1 METRSGGDLPHA
13 FPCIQQTRSTQIG
26 STGEAMK
33 TGHRKSVSD
42 ALLAAA
48 LSFATLLSGCNS
60 GKSAPTPA
68 NFTLAINNHFLDHP
82 DCLFSDTRF
91 PFETSDPTK
100 TKQMDS
106 LVKSLLL
113 DRTVE
118 SSIHVSRYTVAP
130 AGTRYAPRFCY
141 GHRQVTSID
150 SFTPIA
156 VSDGFKETTVSY
168 SYTMK
173 EIPVWAIS
181 HDVQAAFPE
190 MTRATTGQVTAKAT
204 LAQPAVGWQIP
215 D

>member
-1 METRSGGDLPHA
+1 MKIVRRSPALP
-13 FPCIQQTRSTQIG
+13 
-26 STGEAMK
+26 
-33 TGHRKSVSD
+33 
-42 ALLAAA
+42 ALAVA
-48 LSFATLLSGCNS
+48 LVFVATLTSGCNT

-82 DCLFSDTRF
+82 DCLFSDMRF
-91 PFETSDPTK
+91 PFETSDPAK

-113 DRTVE
+113 QKSVE

-156 VSDGFKETTVSY
+156 VNDGFKETIVTY

-173 EIPVWAIS
+173 EVPVWAIS

-190 MTRATTGQVTAKAT
+190 MARATTGQVTAKAT
-204 LAQPAVGWQIP
+204 LAQTPVGWQIP

>member
-1 METRSGGDLPHA
+1 
-13 FPCIQQTRSTQIG
+13 
-26 STGEAMK
+26 MK
-33 TGHRKSVSD
+33 IVRRNPASLARAAAAVV
-42 ALLAAA
+42 LVVLAA
-48 LSFATLLSGCNS
+48 GCNT

-68 NFTLAINNHFLDHP
+68 NFKLAINNHFLDHP

-91 PFETSDPTK
+91 PFETGDAAK
-100 TKQMDS
+100 TKQMDT

-113 DRTVE
+113 DRSFE
-118 SSIHVSRYTVAP
+118 SSIRVSRYTVTP

-141 GHRQVTSID
+141 GHREVTSID

-156 VSDGFKETTVSY
+156 VTDGFKETTVTY

-173 EIPVWAIS
+173 EPPVWAIS

-190 MTRATTGQVTAKAT
+190 MARATTGQVTAKAT
-204 LAQPAVGWQIP
+204 LAQTPVGWQVP

>member
-1 METRSGGDLPHA
+1 
-13 FPCIQQTRSTQIG
+13 
-26 STGEAMK
+26 MK
-33 TGHRKSVSD
+33 IVHRNPASP
-42 ALLAAA
+42 ALAATA
-48 LSFATLLSGCNS
+48 LAFAALVSGCNS
-60 GKSAPTPA
+60 GKSAPTPT

-91 PFETSDPTK
+91 PFETSDPAK

-113 DRTVE
+113 DKSFE

-141 GHRQVTSID
+141 GHREVTSID

-156 VSDGFKETTVSY
+156 VNDGFKETTVTY

-173 EIPVWAIS
+173 EVPVWAIS
-181 HDVQAAFPE
+181 HDVQDAFPE
-190 MTRATTGQVTAKAT
+190 MARATNSQVTAKAT
-204 LAQPAVGWQIP
+204 LAQTPVGWQIP

>member
-1 METRSGGDLPHA
+1 VKL
-13 FPCIQQTRSTQIG
+13 
-26 STGEAMK
+26 TGEAMK
-33 TGHRKSVSD
+33 IVRRNPASL
-42 ALLAAA
+42 ALAATILAFVA
-48 LSFATLLSGCNS
+48 LASGCNT

-68 NFTLAINNHFLDHP
+68 NFTHAINNHFLDHP

-91 PFETSDPTK
+91 PFETSDPAK

-113 DRTVE
+113 DKSVE

-141 GHRQVTSID
+141 GHREVTSID

-156 VSDGFKETTVSY
+156 INDGFKETTVSY

-173 EIPVWAIS
+173 EVPVWAIS
-181 HDVQAAFPE
+181 HDVHAAFPE
-190 MTRATTGQVTAKAT
+190 MARATTGQVTAKAT
-204 LAQPAVGWQIP
+204 LAQTPVGWQIP

>member
-1 METRSGGDLPHA
+1 VKL
-13 FPCIQQTRSTQIG
+13 
-26 STGEAMK
+26 TGEAMK
-33 TGHRKSVSD
+33 IVRRSP
-42 ALLAAA
+42 ALPALAVA
-48 LSFATLLSGCNS
+48 LVFLATLTSGCNT

-82 DCLFSDTRF
+82 DCLFSDMRF
-91 PFETSDPTK
+91 PFETSDPAK

-113 DRTVE
+113 EKSVE

-156 VSDGFKETTVSY
+156 VNDGFKETTVTY

-173 EIPVWAIS
+173 EVPVWAIS

-190 MTRATTGQVTAKAT
+190 MARATTGQVTAKAT
-204 LAQPAVGWQIP
+204 LAQTPVGWQIP

>member
-1 METRSGGDLPHA
+1 
-13 FPCIQQTRSTQIG
+13 
-26 STGEAMK
+26 MK
-33 TGHRKSVSD
+33 IVQRNPASP
-42 ALLAAA
+42 ALAVAA
-48 LSFATLLSGCNS
+48 LAFLALASGCNS

-91 PFETSDPTK
+91 PFETSDPAK

-113 DRTVE
+113 EKSVE
-118 SSIHVSRYTVAP
+118 SSIRVSRYSVTP

-150 SFTPIA
+150 SSTPIA
-156 VSDGFKETTVSY
+156 VNDGFKETTVAY

-173 EIPVWAIS
+173 EVPVWAQS

-190 MTRATTGQVTAKAT
+190 MARATTGQVSAKAI
-204 LAQPAVGWQIP
+204 LAQTPVGWQIP

>member
-1 METRSGGDLPHA
+1 
-13 FPCIQQTRSTQIG
+13 
-26 STGEAMK
+26 MK
-33 TGHRKSVSD
+33 IVRRNPASLARAATAVVLV
-42 ALLAAA
+42 ALAA
-48 LSFATLLSGCNS
+48 GCNT

-68 NFTLAINNHFLDHP
+68 NFKLAINNHFLDHP

-91 PFETSDPTK
+91 PFETSDPAK
-100 TKQMDS
+100 TKQMDT

-113 DRTVE
+113 DKTVE

-141 GHRQVTSID
+141 GHREVTSID

-156 VSDGFKETTVSY
+156 INDGFKETTVTY

-173 EIPVWAIS
+173 EVPVWAIS
-181 HDVQAAFPE
+181 HDAQAAFPE
-190 MTRATTGQVTAKAT
+190 MARAITGQVTAKAT
-204 LAQPAVGWQIP
+204 LAQTPVGWQIP